1 MTTAEQVVR
10 AVHEVAVR
18 APARETYRLL
28 ADLDNWPWI
37 FTPFVHVESTGQE
50 GEFERV
56 EMWTTGSD
64 RVERWGA
71 LRRLDQAALRI
82 EFRPEDVARPLSD
95 MERVWA
101 VEPDGEHACLVR
113 LLHTCT
119 LADDTPTARAQVT
132 EVIDTVARAE
142 TQAVREAAEL
152 AAHTPELRLVVAD
165 TVDIDAEPRAVSD
178 ILHDI
183 ASWPRFLPHVA
194 RAEALQDADGLQF
207 VEVDTVESNGSTL
220 AMRTA
225 RARTS
230 EHSLAYK
237 QLVLPPVGSSHHVR
251 WRVFGRDGGAV
262 VRSEQTVVIKQDG
275 IEAMLGDGKVLADAT
290 EFIRRELSAKVR
302 LILDGAKRQLEGA

>member
-1 MTTAEQVVR
+1 MTTAEQAVR
-10 AVHEVAVR
+10 AVHEIAVR

-37 FTPFVHVESTGQE
+37 FKPFVHVERTGQE
-50 GEFERV
+50 GEFERLG
-56 EMWTTGSD
+56 MWTTGGD

-71 LRRLDQAALRI
+71 LRRLDEAALRI
-82 EFRPEDVARPLSD
+82 EFRPEDVPPPLTG

-113 LLHTCT
+113 LLHTYT
-119 LADDTPTARAQVT
+119 LAEDTPAARAQVAG
-132 EVIDTVARAE
+132 VIDTVAGTE

-152 AAHTPELRLVVAD
+152 TAHTPELRLVVTD
-165 TVDIDAEPRAVSD
+165 TVGIEAEPRTVGD
-178 ILHDI
+178 ILYDI
-183 ASWPRFLPHVA
+183 TSWPRFLPHVA

-207 VEVDTVESNGSTL
+207 VEVDTVEGNGSLL

-225 RARTS
+225 RVRTS
-230 EHSLAYK
+230 ARSLAYK
-237 QLVLPPVGSSHHVR
+237 QLVLPPIGSSHHVR
-251 WRVFGRDGGAV
+251 WHVSGRDGGAV

-302 LILDGAKRQLEGA
+302 LILDGAKRRAEGA